1 MRFLTLAGWLATVWL
16 AAVSTVSAD
25 DMRFDLVAAGA
36 LGIDANDRCEREAT
50 DVIGC
55 SPALAYPTLELSIE
69 ARIIEWLGVGAFA
82 GLSRLHTNRAE
93 SRDGVQLSGTDDR
106 MLRIG
111 AEIKLHPLARVLPGA
126 WVGVTAGLA
135 QLYGSSDQ
143 RGALIGGSLG
153 VDWTLFDLLI
163 LGVGARVEH
172 LAIGSSD
179 VVGRGLSL
187 GDARYASGPRA
198 WLGARV
204 GVTF

>member
-1 MRFLTLAGWLATVWL
+1 VWL
-16 AAVSTVSAD
+16 AAASVVSAD
-25 DMRFDLVAAGA
+25 DIRFDLVAAGA

-50 DVIGC
+50 DVVGC
-55 SPALAYPTLELSIE
+55 STPLAYPTLELSIE
-69 ARIIEWLGVGAFA
+69 ARIIDWLGVGAFA
-82 GLSRLHTNRAE
+82 GLSRLHANRAE
-93 SRDGVQLSGTDDR
+93 PRDGVHQNGTNDR

-111 AEIKLHPLARVLPGA
+111 AELKLHPLTRLLPGA

-163 LGVGARVEH
+163 LGVGTRVEH

-179 VVGRGLSL
+179 VLGRGLSV
-187 GDARYASGPRA
+187 GHARYAAGART

-204 GVTF
+204 GMKF

>member
-1 MRFLTLAGWLATVWL
+1 MRSWTLIGWLATL
-16 AAVSTVSAD
+16 CLPAVSTASAND
-25 DMRFDLVAAGA
+25 IRFDLVAAGA
-36 LGIDANDRCEREAT
+36 LGIDANDRCAREAS
-50 DVIGC
+50 DVVVC
-55 SPALAYPTLELSIE
+55 SMPLAYPTLELSIE
-69 ARIIEWLGVGAFA
+69 ARIIEWLGVGAFV

-93 SRDGVQLSGTDDR
+93 TRDGVHLSGTDDR

-111 AEIKLHPLARVLPGA
+111 AELKLHPLARLPGA

-135 QLYGSSDQ
+135 QLYGTSDQ
-143 RGALIGGSLG
+143 RGALIGGSIG

-163 LGVGARVEH
+163 LGIGARVEH

-179 VVGRGLSL
+179 VLGRGLSL

>member
-1 MRFLTLAGWLATVWL
+1 M
-16 AAVSTVSAD
+16 
-25 DMRFDLVAAGA
+25 
-36 LGIDANDRCEREAT
+36 
-50 DVIGC
+50 
-55 SPALAYPTLELSIE
+55 PLAYPTLELSIE

-93 SRDGVQLSGTDDR
+93 TRDGVNLNGTDDR

-111 AEIKLHPLARVLPGA
+111 AELKLHPLARVLPGA

-153 VDWTLFDLLI
+153 IDWTLFDLLI
-163 LGVGARVEH
+163 LGVGARVEY

-179 VVGRGLSL
+179 VLGQGLTI
-187 GDARYASGPRA
+187 GNARYAAGARA

-204 GVTF
+204 GVRF